1 MTFYIIANSGAGDCH
16 RIIPKVTY
24 VWTPLPG
31 SAKLTSLTAFYKLD
45 YGDKTAIGLV
55 KDENSFGKLVKKTAG
70 FAETF
75 VLNEMAFTGVDPNI
89 PSADPN
95 CCGEFDNIHT
105 AHPPPGG
112 NTIEIPGC
120 RFSKFDCAHMHWR
133 WSNLVLPGQKVDVMV
148 EPSDDSTIK
157 EE

>member
-1 MTFYIIANSGAGDCH
+1 MPHFKLLFSDSSGPTTRIVKFCDSADGGLNLPFLAPLPTPEPSGKGNLLHWEFSKIFKGDPDIRPVINGTLKISYDILIRNDILHNCEFSSGDCH

-75 VLNEMAFTGVDPNI
+75 V
-89 PSADPN
+89 
-95 CCGEFDNIHT
+95 
-105 AHPPPGG
+105 
-112 NTIEIPGC
+112 
-120 RFSKFDCAHMHWR
+120 SK
-133 WSNLVLPGQKVDVMV
+133 
-148 EPSDDSTIK
+148 
-157 EE
+157 